1 MEDGVPHPHA
11 FSLDQETRSRKA
23 SWTETSSDRSL
34 AAKKEQRTGRGLL
47 LPWDLVG
54 IFLSPDHGL
63 RKAKKPKKKTKKR
76 RHKSNSPESETDPEE
91 KAGKESDEKE
101 PEQDKDRDLRRAEL
115 PNRSPGFGI
124 KKEKTGWDTSESELS
139 EGELERRRR
148 TLLQQLD
155 DHQ

>member
-1 MEDGVPHPHA
+1 MSPPFPHRTYCGVFYLQIMAFGKPRNQKRKLRREDTSRCVEKELLPKTLLLCMGLFHPPPG
-11 FSLDQETRSRKA
+11 FTG
-23 SWTETSSDRSL
+23 TEEAGS
-34 AAKKEQRTGRGLL
+34 GLL
-47 LPWDLVG
+47 Q
-54 IFLSPDHGL
+54 
-63 RKAKKPKKKTKKR
+63 
-76 RHKSNSPESETDPEE
+76 NSPESETDPEE

-101 PEQDKDRDLRRAEL
+101 PEQDKDRELRLAEL

>member
-1 MEDGVPHPHA
+1 MSSPA
-11 FSLDQETRSRKA
+11 SRA
-23 SWTETSSDRSL
+23 VLHRTEEVGS
-34 AAKKEQRTGRGLL
+34 GLL
-47 LPWDLVG
+47 Q
-54 IFLSPDHGL
+54 
-63 RKAKKPKKKTKKR
+63 
-76 RHKSNSPESETDPEE
+76 NSPESETDPEE
-91 KAGKESDEKE
+91 KAAKESDEKE

-115 PNRSPGFGI
+115 PNRSPAFGV

>member
-1 MEDGVPHPHA
+1 MSPA
-11 FSLDQETRSRKA
+11 SQLCRSTA
-23 SWTETSSDRSL
+23 EMGSE
-34 AAKKEQRTGRGLL
+34 LL
-47 LPWDLVG
+47 QT
-54 IFLSPDHGL
+54 SPD
-63 RKAKKPKKKTKKR
+63 
-76 RHKSNSPESETDPEE
+76 SETDPED
-91 KAGKESDEKE
+91 KAGKESEDREQ
-101 PEQDKDRDLRRAEL
+101 EQDREPRQAEL

>member
-1 MEDGVPHPHA
+1 MSSPA
-11 FSLDQETRSRKA
+11 SRA
-23 SWTETSSDRSL
+23 VLHRTEEVGS
-34 AAKKEQRTGRGLL
+34 GLL
-47 LPWDLVG
+47 Q
-54 IFLSPDHGL
+54 
-63 RKAKKPKKKTKKR
+63 
-76 RHKSNSPESETDPEE
+76 NSPESETDPEE
-91 KAGKESDEKE
+91 KAAKESDEKE

-115 PNRSPGFGI
+115 PNRSPAFGI